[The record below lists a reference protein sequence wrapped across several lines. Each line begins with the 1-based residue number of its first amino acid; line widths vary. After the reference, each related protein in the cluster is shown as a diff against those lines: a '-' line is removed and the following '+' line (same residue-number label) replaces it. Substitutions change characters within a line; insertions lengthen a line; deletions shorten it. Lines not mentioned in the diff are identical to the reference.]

1 MSAIELRRVATHNLK
16 SFNLRLDHR
25 KIHVMT
31 GVSGS
36 GKSSLAFDTLY
47 AEGQRRYMESLSSY
61 ARQFLEK
68 MPKPDIESATGIPP
82 AVAIQAKNVISNARS
97 TVGTQTEVND
107 YLRALFSRIGVPTCP
122 DCQEAPVMSYQV
134 DTVMSRMMQ
143 GSSERL
149 TVFFPY
155 TLKKNSK
162 AEAAALSAD
171 FLKQGFEALILKD
184 GKEIP
189 ITADSFFSKKENE
202 IQVKVDTV
210 ARSESHRNRLR
221 EALELA
227 FQAGSGRL
235 GVICGSQTEWFSKD
249 LQCSRCRKTFKKVT
263 ENSFS
268 FNSPLGACPSCQG
281 FGRVIET
288 DWNLVVPDESKT
300 IQDGAVDPWT
310 KASTRW
316 EQGQLLD
323 FCKRRKISIKT
334 PWKDLDAQQKKWIVS
349 GKEGDEY
356 VSVTDYFKYLE
367 KKTYKMHIRIFLNR
381 YRGYTVCPDCGG
393 SRLRPEALHVKIGD
407 KNFFEIQEMK
417 IDALLQFF
425 KGLQLNSFEVE
436 RSEALM
442 SEILARL
449 GFLSEVGLGYL
460 SLSRMSR
467 TLSGGEVERIH
478 LASSLGASLT
488 DTLYVLDEPSIGL
501 HERDNHMLISLLRKL
516 RDLGN
521 TVVVVEHD
529 RAMIEAADE
538 IVDMGPRGGEGGG
551 RVLYQ
556 GPVAGLKNCAES
568 LTGRYLSG
576 KESIKRSPRSTAGK
590 SRAIRIQ
597 GARAHNLKNCD
608 VEIPLG
614 KLVVLTGVSGSGK
627 SSLLYEVL
635 YNRYQKYR
643 GRPISQEDLGEVRSI
658 KGWEQIQ
665 DMVLIDQSPI
675 GRSPRSNP
683 ATYMG
688 VYDEIR
694 KLFSRLPASKANGLT
709 PGHFSFN
716 VDGGRCNVCK
726 GDGQVKVEMH
736 FLADIFIP
744 CEACAGKRFQKSIL
758 NIFFQGKNV
767 DQILGMTVTEA
778 LAFFSQYSAV
788 VKPLSILEK
797 TGLGYLRLGQPTLT
811 LSGGEGQRL
820 KLASELAS
828 SQTVNQLYLFDEPTT
843 GLHEHDICYLMQAFD
858 ELLARGHSVL
868 VIEHHMEL
876 IRLADWVIDL
886 GPEGGD
892 GGGQVVWQG
901 EVAGLLKSA
910 SSHTGRCLE
919 AYLKKT
925 GLKILGQ

>member
-1 MSAIELRRVATHNLK
+1 
-16 SFNLRLDHR
+16 
-25 KIHVMT
+25 
-31 GVSGS
+31 
-36 GKSSLAFDTLY
+36 
-47 AEGQRRYMESLSSY
+47 MESLSSY

-122 DCQEAPVMSYQV
+122 DCREAPVMSYQV
-134 DTVMSRMMQ
+134 DTVMSRLAQ
-143 GSSERL
+143 TSSDRF

-155 TLKKNSK
+155 ALKKNSK

-184 GKEIP
+184 GKELP
-189 ITADSFFSKKENE
+189 ITAQSFLSKKEAE
-202 IQVKVDTV
+202 IKVKVDTL
-210 ARSESHRNRLR
+210 ARSESQRNRLR

-227 FQAGSGRL
+227 FQAGAGRL
-235 GVICGSQTEWFSKD
+235 GVICDGQTEWFSKD
-249 LQCSRCRKTFKKVT
+249 LQCSRCRKVFKKVT

-288 DWNLVVPDESKT
+288 DWNLVIPDESKT

-334 PWKDLDAQQKKWIVS
+334 PWKDLDSQQKKWITS

-393 SRLRPEALHVKIGD
+393 SRLRPEALYVKIGD
-407 KNFFEIQEMK
+407 KNFFDIQEIK
-417 IDALLQFF
+417 IDALLHFF
-425 KGLQLNSFEVE
+425 KGLRLNSFEVE

-442 SEILARL
+442 GEILARL

-460 SLSRMSR
+460 TLSRMSR

-556 GPVAGLKNCAES
+556 GPVEGLRNCAES

-576 KESIKRSPRSTAGK
+576 KESIKRSPRLPAGK
-590 SRAIRIQ
+590 ARTIRIQ
-597 GARAHNLKNCD
+597 GAKAHNLKNCD

-643 GRPISQEDLGEVRSI
+643 GRPISQEDLGEARAI

-736 FLADIFIP
+736 FLADIFIA

-758 NIFFQGKNV
+758 SILFQGKNV

-778 LAFFSQYSAV
+778 LAFFSQHSAV

-901 EVAGLLKSA
+901 EVAGLLKSN